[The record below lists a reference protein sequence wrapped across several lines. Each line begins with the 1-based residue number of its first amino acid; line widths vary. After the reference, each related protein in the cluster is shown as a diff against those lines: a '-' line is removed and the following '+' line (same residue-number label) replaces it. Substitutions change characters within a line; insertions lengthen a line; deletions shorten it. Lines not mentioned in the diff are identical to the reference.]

1 MILSI
6 FIGIIFA
13 VVLVS
18 TLIVYVLIRSHHSF
32 KRSNNEKQQI
42 KYSFTPS
49 FDMIT
54 KRLTQENPSRA
65 SISSSE
71 KSSRSLSTTKFYE
84 INEFPSRKSSKS
96 VESLMKTTV
105 PIRSSS
111 MASNLIPNRR
121 LRSTGRHGSIFDSNQ
136 IAAIRF
142 TLPSGNYD
150 PRYRRQSVP
159 VLHTLIEP
167 KLNLLTTIKSRT
179 PCLLSFSVTHLDN
192 GQLKIHF
199 QSLQGLANEIQLQ
212 LLIIKVKLSPDG
224 KDKSLQIRKYIQ
236 NEIKFNDE
244 ANPLIILFSNISK
257 EKFHEKSISM
267 TVQGK
272 DQAKKSIHL
281 GQIGKIH
288 FDRIQPWNVDQR
300 MEFLHEIEKIKPV
313 RTKFFSSFANKSSSS
328 LFLRS
333 SHRLNFSFLWRKKMN
348 NIFILIF
355 NVLKA

>member
-6 FIGIIFA
+6 FIGILFA
-13 VVLVS
+13 IVLVS

-32 KRSNNEKQQI
+32 KCSNNEKQQI

-54 KRLTQENPSRA
+54 KCLTQENPSRA
-65 SISSSE
+65 SLSGSE
-71 KSSRSLSTTKFYE
+71 KSSRSLSTTKFHE
-84 INEFPSRKSSKS
+84 INELPLKKSSKS
-96 VESLMKTTV
+96 VESLMK
-105 PIRSSS
+105 PLAPMRSTS
-111 MASNLIPNRR
+111 MASNLFPNRR
-121 LRSTGRHGSIFDSNQ
+121 LRSTARHGSIFDSNQ

-167 KLNLLTTIKSRT
+167 KLNLFTTIKSRT
-179 PCLLSFSVTHLDN
+179 PCLLSFSVIFSEN

-199 QSLQGLANEIQLQ
+199 QSLQGLPNDIQLQ

-224 KDKSLQIRKYIQ
+224 KEKSIQIRKYIQ
-236 NEIKFNDE
+236 NEIKFNDDV
-244 ANPLIILFSNISK
+244 NPLIILFSNISR
-257 EKFHEKSISM
+257 EKFHEKSLSM

-272 DQAKKSIHL
+272 DQSKKTIHL

-288 FDRIQPWNVDQR
+288 FDRIQPWNINQR
-300 MEFLHEIEKIKPV
+300 MEFLHEIEKIKTV
-313 RTKFFSSFANKSSSS
+313 RISLDFFLLMKH
-328 LFLRS
+328 LT
-333 SHRLNFSFLWRKKMN
+333 
-348 NIFILIF
+348 FILVID
-355 NVLKA
+355 